1 MAKTPRWTRD
11 SALAYLTSNPNFTF
25 AKPRSDYSTPYL
37 KRTASS
43 LQDAE
48 QAGRAAPT
56 TAQRRGH
63 ARAPVT
69 HLDSSGHRLNQWSI
83 NAPLDRDIDQA
94 DLKNLYK
101 YAKKGK
107 VGHDEVLVIITGVVD
122 YIPVKGSIPDN
133 KIQTLSFW
141 SDMESLKE
149 FIDTMSDIYEF
160 AETISGL
167 KWEEVLAVAFAF
179 PNEVSK

>member
-1 MAKTPRWTRD
+1 VLTGHG
-11 SALAYLTSNPNFTF
+11 LADVLFHLRN
-25 AKPRSDYSTPYL
+25 AILEAD
-37 KRTASS
+37 AGS
-43 LQDAE
+43 LAFNYYANRE
-48 QAGRAAPT
+48 A
-56 TAQRRGH
+56 
-63 ARAPVT
+63 
-69 HLDSSGHRLNQWSI
+69 
-83 NAPLDRDIDQA
+83 LDRDIDQA